1 MRILLNY
8 KLYMNNFLFFSLV
21 LVVELFLLKKFIFD
35 KNKSKYQDILE
46 DKIVVKMFILN
57 VVVIYIKDLVEYI
70 ADNYISYALFEKDEL
85 K

>member
-1 MRILLNY
+1 
-8 KLYMNNFLFFSLV
+8 
-21 LVVELFLLKKFIFD
+21 
-35 KNKSKYQDILE
+35 
-46 DKIVVKMFILN
+46 MFILN